1 MPDGAILI
9 DTPGLRELQ
18 IWEGDIDSAFA
29 DIAELAA
36 QCRFNDCAHSTEPD
50 CAVREALETGELDE
64 DRWANYVKL
73 QRELR
78 SIEARSSRRIQREL
92 KSRWRARA
100 RETRRAR
107 RYGGKP

>member
-1 MPDGAILI
+1 V
-9 DTPGLRELQ
+9 
-18 IWEGDIDSAFA
+18 DSAFA

-36 QCRFNDCAHSTEPD
+36 ACRFSDCAHDSEPD
-50 CAVREALETGELDE
+50 CAVQEALETGELDPG
-64 DRWANYVKL
+64 RWSSYRKL

-78 SIEARSSRRIQREL
+78 AVEARASKRVQREL
-92 KSRWRARA
+92 KRRWRQRA